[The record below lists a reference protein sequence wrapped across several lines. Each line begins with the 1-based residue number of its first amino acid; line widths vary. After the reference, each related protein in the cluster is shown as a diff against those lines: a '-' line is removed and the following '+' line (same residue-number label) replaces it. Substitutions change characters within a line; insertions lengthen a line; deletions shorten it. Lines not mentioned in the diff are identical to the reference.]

1 MSTSSVLHTG
11 FCPMVIFIQ
20 ELQMNSAFN
29 MQQSDLNTKKI
40 TIYIRNM
47 VSDSCVK
54 VVRWELERTGFIRV
68 HHIELGMAVISC
80 NTQVIGQ
87 EVLNELLAHHG
98 FGLIDDR
105 ELRLVEQIKQAIIQ
119 LIFWGNNTNTILR
132 NSDYLSQKLGEPY
145 HTLSKVFSQR
155 TGTTLE
161 KYIIQIKIEKVKE
174 LISYGELT
182 LSEIA
187 HLLDYSSVQYLSNQ
201 FKLITGINV
210 QDYKKEFHRKR
221 IPINQL
227 PSS

>member
-1 MSTSSVLHTG
+1 MQPSTLNNK
-11 FCPMVIFIQ
+11 
-20 ELQMNSAFN
+20 QM
-29 MQQSDLNTKKI
+29 

-47 VSDSCVK
+47 VSDSCIK
-54 VVRWELERTGFIRV
+54 VVRWELERTGFIKV
-68 HHIELGMAVISC
+68 HHIELGMAVISY
-80 NTQVIGQ
+80 NNQVIGHEALQ
-87 EVLNELLAHHG
+87 ELLGNHG

-105 ELRLVEQIKQAIIQ
+105 ELKLVEQMKQAIIQ
-119 LIFWGNNTNTILR
+119 LIFYGNNTNTILR
-132 NSDYLSQKLGEPY
+132 NSDYLSQRLGESY
-145 HTLSKVFSQR
+145 SHLSKVFSQK

-161 KYIIQIKIEKVKE
+161 KYIIQIKMEKVKE

-201 FKLITGINV
+201 FKQITGINV

-221 IPINQL
+221 IPVNQL